1 MNAAIV
7 VCSTLTNHIKAAQEK
22 MGTHYPIV
30 ELDNSK
36 HSRPEVF
43 WKLAFLAMEQLPEE
57 IDTVLLGLGVCGGA
71 AVGWP
76 FPRRTVMPKVDDCI
90 TLLMHTDNQFH
101 YNLKETGHF
110 YLTENRDL
118 MSIER
123 MEQNLILKYGERRAK
138 RVMKVWFDAY
148 NRVDIVDTGV
158 YDCYSEEYV
167 ERAKREAATIDV
179 PYQYVPG
186 SNIILEKLVSEN
198 WDEQFLIIEKGQ
210 AMSEKDFGMTSK
222 EALQTTY
229 VV

>member
-7 VCSTLTNHIKAAQEK
+7 VCSTLTNHVKAAQEK
-22 MGTHYPIV
+22 MNTNYPII

-36 HSRPEVF
+36 HDRPEVF

-57 IDTVLLGLGVCGGA
+57 IDTVLLGVGVCGGA
-71 AVGWP
+71 SVGWP

-148 NRVDIVDTGV
+148 KSVDIVDTGV
-158 YDCYSEEYV
+158 YDCYSKEYV
-167 ERAKREAATIDV
+167 ER
-179 PYQYVPG
+179 G
-186 SNIILEKLVSEN
+186 GNH
-198 WDEQFLIIEKGQ
+198 
-210 AMSEKDFGMTSK
+210 
-222 EALQTTY
+222 
-229 VV
+229 